1 MKHRKI
7 LYCLIWAHLLFV
19 CFPLSAEEISEEEY
33 ARLASKF
40 LKWEN
45 SKKNDSQ
52 TFLPMKDARQSQII
66 ASFTQ
71 QHEYAIPRDY
81 NNQTY
86 ISKILIIVK
95 DNVYCAI
102 PSYIIRYA
110 HDIHN
115 SYGCIV
121 DIVSVNGETAPQI
134 RSVIQSYSAN
144 LNGVVLIGDIAPAL
158 YNQAAAST
166 WNADQ
171 FPCDLFYMDLNGTWH
186 LKAGST
192 DEYDDHTG
200 NVKPE
205 VFVGRINTANMGRSE
220 IQELKWFFDKDH
232 RYWIGQKSLNKQRA
246 LTFTETDWNHSTFWN
261 SVAPLY
267 GNNYYD
273 VVKADMFYKS
283 DYLNYLQNSS
293 YEFIQLACHSWS
305 YAHDFE
311 IGGSHT
317 TVSNY
322 EITSLNRKQIGYN
335 LFCCHACNWDIDPN
349 NQCLGEAY
357 LYGSNNNSA
366 ALVVVGS
373 TKTGSMLGFSSFY
386 SPLGSG
392 KCVGYALKQWWLD
405 HCGPTHTAE
414 EKRWF
419 YGMTILGDPLVNFNF
434 TNECDENLLINYGE
448 EEKDHMYYAQ
458 NRIDVHDYYLT
469 QGQLVTLSAST
480 TKITGPFK
488 CKNSTFKIQSN
499 DKCICNTGGSKRILK
514 KASAEPPTII
524 SNNTSTKLTLY
535 PNPTSDVLNIQYGEE
550 IVESLIYNIEGDLM
564 MRSNEP
570 SINVSQLPYG
580 IYVVHVLTA
589 NGQCLQNKFIKR

>member
-1 MKHRKI
+1 MYITIPMHI
-7 LYCLIWAHLLFV
+7 L
-19 CFPLSAEEISEEEY
+19 
-33 ARLASKF
+33 
-40 LKWEN
+40 
-45 SKKNDSQ
+45 
-52 TFLPMKDARQSQII
+52 
-66 ASFTQ
+66 
-71 QHEYAIPRDY
+71 
-81 NNQTY
+81 
-86 ISKILIIVK
+86 
-95 DNVYCAI
+95 
-102 PSYIIRYA
+102 RYA

-115 SYGCIV
+115 VFGCAV

-134 RSVIQSYSAN
+134 RSIIQAYSTN
-144 LNGVVLIGDIAPAL
+144 LNGVVLIGDIAFAYYYQPRVVID
-158 YNQAAAST
+158 SVV
-166 WNADQ
+166 WREDK
-171 FPCDLFYMDLNGTWH
+171 FPCDLFYMDLNGEWH

-192 DEYDDHTG
+192 DEYDDHKG

-205 VFVGRINTANMGRSE
+205 VFVGHINTANMGRSE
-220 IQELKWFFDKDH
+220 MQELKWFFDKDH
-232 RYWIGQKSLNKQRA
+232 QYWTGKKKLNKQRA
-246 LTFTETDWNHSTFWN
+246 LTFTETDWNTPSFWN

-311 IGGSHT
+311 VGGSHT
-317 TVSNY
+317 IVKNT
-322 EITSLNRKQIGYN
+322 EIASLNRKQLGYN
-335 LFCCHACNWDIDPN
+335 LFCCHACNWDIEPYD
-349 NQCLGEAY
+349 QCLGESY
-357 LYGSNNNSA
+357 LYGQNNNSS

-373 TKTGSMLGFSSFY
+373 TKSGGMLYGFSSFY
-386 SPLGSG
+386 SPLGKG

-488 CKNSTFKIQSN
+488 CKNSSFRIQSN
-499 DKCICNTGGSKRILK
+499 DKCVCNTSGSRRIQK
-514 KASAEPPTII
+514 KASAEPSTII
-524 SNNTSTKLTLY
+524 SNAVPVKLTLY
-535 PNPTSDVLNIQYGEE
+535 PNPTSDVLNVQYEGEYVE
-550 IVESLIYNIEGDLM
+550 IRIYNIEGELM
-564 MRSNEP
+564 LRSNAP
-570 SINVSQLPYG
+570 SINVSNLPCGMY
-580 IYVVHVLTA
+580 IVHVITA
-589 NGQCLQNKFIKR
+589 NGQILQTKVIHL